1 MLSIALPLPS
11 QPSSPSL
18 PTSAPPTS
26 THAECAL
33 LAHPQTA
40 CPIIKTPVASSDSKP
55 SQGHPQF
62 SLADPGLSSHLHLPW
77 ASSQTCLPITKPSGL
92 PGSRSRSFAPGFH
105 AAVPCLGSAPHT
117 LGVSLKLTLSAS
129 SPQAPALSF
138 PFPAG
143 GRSSSFL
150 PGQAPHCSSWAC
162 FWECICGSPSA
173 LPVLSPPVH
182 PTPTFP
188 NTQGSVQQSPT
199 TTPQSCCHTQTPCSI
214 QSASLLAT
222 ILLPWV
228 ALLDSLANLSDQSA
242 GLDHCCGKLRTRET
256 DRENRRMVYLR
267 YSPA

>member
-1 MLSIALPLPS
+1 MLSVALPLPS

-40 CPIIKTPVASSDSKP
+40 CPIIKTPMASSDSKP
-55 SQGHPQF
+55 SQGRPQF
-62 SLADPGLSSHLHLPW
+62 SLADSGLRSHLHLPW
-77 ASSQTCLPITKPSGL
+77 ASSQTRLPTMEPSGL
-92 PGSRSRSFAPGFH
+92 PGSHSCRFAPGFH

-117 LGVSLKLTLSAS
+117 LGVSLKPTLSAF

-138 PFPAG
+138 PFPVG
-143 GRSSSFL
+143 GCSSSFL
-150 PGQAPHCSSWAC
+150 PAQAPHSSSWVC

-188 NTQGSVQQSPT
+188 NTRGSVQQSPT
-199 TTPQSCCHTQTPCSI
+199 TTPQSSCHTQTPCSI

-228 ALLDSLANLSDQSA
+228 ALLDSLANLCDQSA

-256 DRENRRMVYLR
+256 DRENRRIVYLR

>member
-1 MLSIALPLPS
+1 MCSPCPPPDCLPHHQDS
-11 QPSSPSL
+11 
-18 PTSAPPTS
+18 
-26 THAECAL
+26 HG
-33 LAHPQTA
+33 
-40 CPIIKTPVASSDSKP
+40 IFRFKTFSGASSILLSRLR
-55 SQGHPQF
+55 SQVTPAPAVGFITDASAHRGALRTSWQPLMPLCPRF
-62 SLADPGLSSHLHLPW
+62 PCSCAMPGFCTSH
-77 ASSQTCLPITKPSGL
+77 
-92 PGSRSRSFAPGFH
+92 PGS
-105 AAVPCLGSAPHT
+105 
-117 LGVSLKLTLSAS
+117 LKPTLSAS

-143 GRSSSFL
+143 GCSSSFL
-150 PGQAPHCSSWAC
+150 PAQAPHSSSWVC

-188 NTQGSVQQSPT
+188 NTRGSMQQSPT
-199 TTPQSCCHTQTPCSI
+199 TTPQSSCHTQTPCSI

-228 ALLDSLANLSDQSA
+228 ALLDSLANLCDQSA

-256 DRENRRMVYLR
+256 DRENRRIVYLR